1 MKWIFCEMKDGGYA
15 AMLASRPVTG
25 VSKVI
30 DLFEA
35 DNTDQVR
42 AHLGEKAAAELASE
56 IEFLSHKGGNELW
69 KHAGRLAVKLPVLM
83 RRGNAPVYPVPDDYT
98 GD

>member
-1 MKWIFCEMKDGGYA
+1 MKWMFCEMKDGGYA
-15 AMLASRPVTG
+15 AMLASRPVAG
-25 VSKVI
+25 IAKVL

-35 DNTDQVR
+35 ENTDQVR
-42 AHLGEKAAAELASE
+42 GHLGEKAAEELRSE
-56 IEFLSHKGGNELW
+56 IEFLAHKRGGELW
-69 KHAGRLAVKLPVLM
+69 KHAGRLAVKLPVLL